1 MKIKMQR
8 NSFVNVN
15 WVWIEIRDISLF
27 FFSIKKFIVMSV
39 RKRLKFRLYSKSI
52 SELLR

>member
-1 MKIKMQR
+1 MKIKLPR
-8 NSFVNVN
+8 NSFVKVN
-15 WVWIEIRDISLF
+15 LVWIQIRDISL